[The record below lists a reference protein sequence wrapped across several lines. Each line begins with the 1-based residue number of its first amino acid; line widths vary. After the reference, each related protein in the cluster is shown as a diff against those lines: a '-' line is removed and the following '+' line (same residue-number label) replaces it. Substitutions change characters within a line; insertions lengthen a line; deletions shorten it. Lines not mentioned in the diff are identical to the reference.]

1 MGEKMVAEEIAQMA
15 AISQR
20 ILDDPAK
27 LELLA
32 RRIKEVFADP
42 KFVEKM
48 KTEMAKL
55 QNDEEIYNWLLMT
68 QGSDAP
74 RRLAASFQVQPAAF
88 RGATSFLPRG
98 NAQMVSTM
106 PTRGANVA
114 AKKGAF
120 DPTEFAKTLPGITEP
135 LGFFDPL
142 GFCSGL
148 TEKPATEGKVR
159 FYRGGAEA
167 LPRRH
172 ARCAWV
178 SDRRAVPPAVRRRHR
193 RALVQRVPAD
203 APRDVVG
210 DRGVRDRHP
219 GDLLGVHVQ

>member
-55 QNDEEIYNWLLMT
+55 QSDEEIYQWLAMT

-74 RRLAASFQVQPAAF
+74 RRLAAAFQVQPAAF
-88 RGATSFLPRG
+88 RGATSFVPRG
-98 NAQMVSTM
+98 NAQMVAVMSHPLSM
-106 PTRGANVA
+106 ASS
-114 AKKGAF
+114 
-120 DPTEFAKTLPGITEP
+120 TEP
-135 LGFFDPL
+135 LQYLMFSVSVSWHSLFLSAGVL
-142 GFCSGL
+142 LRSS
-148 TEKPATEGKVR
+148 ATE
-159 FYRGGAEA
+159 A
-167 LPRRH
+167 
-172 ARCAWV
+172 
-178 SDRRAVPPAVRRRHR
+178 
-193 RALVQRVPAD
+193 
-203 APRDVVG
+203 
-210 DRGVRDRHP
+210 
-219 GDLLGVHVQ
+219 